1 MFVTFSCSEP
11 NAPETTTTD
20 DSSAPAVREVATIVP
35 TPIPP
40 SATPEPVATIVPTP
54 IPPTA
59 TPEPKVSLDP
69 GMYQVGNEIQ
79 PGIYAGLTG
88 TGAFDSCYWERLSG
102 ASGDFS
108 DLIANDNATG
118 QFYVE
123 VQDTDKYFKIDCEV
137 TPLREWP
144 TPAEPLSELEPGTY
158 LVGRDIAPG
167 TYRGKAGT
175 GVVDSCYWER
185 LSGLSGDFDDLIAND
200 NANGS
205 YYVTIDASDVA
216 FTTDCKLALAE

>member
-1 MFVTFSCSEP
+1 MRIAGFVIALMLVSYGCSGTA
-11 NAPETTTTD
+11 NTPEAAATD
-20 DSSAPAVREVATIVP
+20 DTSVPATREAATV
-35 TPIPP
+35 
-40 SATPEPVATIVPTP
+40 SPTP

-59 TPEPKVSLDP
+59 TPEPKLSLDA
-69 GMYQVGNEIQ
+69 GMYQVDSEIQ

-88 TGAFDSCYWERLSG
+88 TGTFDSCYWERLSG

-108 DLIANDNATG
+108 DLIANDNASG

-123 VQDTDKYFKIDCEV
+123 VQATDRYFKVDCEV
-137 TPLREWP
+137 TPLRDWP
-144 TPAEPLSELEPGTY
+144 APAEPLSEVGPGTY

-175 GVVDSCYWER
+175 GVMDSCYWER

-205 YYVTIDASDVA
+205 YYVSIDASDVA
-216 FTTDCKLALAE
+216 FTTDCRLELAE